1 MLYSVTLNVFG
12 NPAIDIF
19 FVTVVT
25 IFLILL
31 LNLGQSGV
39 YKKNILTVPELFY
52 IVNLALLAI
61 AAALARQVF
70 GKPGKPA
77 IYTSC
82 AVALVTFIGT
92 LVYHVK
98 EQVMKWCKIQN
109 GDNGTEISLSR
120 QTSYE
125 RLDDGRRRP
134 AHVSTSVIEISSDD
148 Y

>member
-1 MLYSVTLNVFG
+1 M
-12 NPAIDIF
+12 
-19 FVTVVT
+19 
-25 IFLILL
+25 
-31 LNLGQSGV
+31 LNLGQGGV
-39 YKKNILTVPELFY
+39 YKKNILTVLELSY

-61 AAALARQVF
+61 AAALARQIN
-70 GKPGKPA
+70 GKPGKPV

-98 EQVMKWCKIQN
+98 EQIMKWYKIQN

-125 RLDDGRRRP
+125 ILDNDRRRP
-134 AHVSTSVIEISSDD
+134 AHVSTSVIEISRDD